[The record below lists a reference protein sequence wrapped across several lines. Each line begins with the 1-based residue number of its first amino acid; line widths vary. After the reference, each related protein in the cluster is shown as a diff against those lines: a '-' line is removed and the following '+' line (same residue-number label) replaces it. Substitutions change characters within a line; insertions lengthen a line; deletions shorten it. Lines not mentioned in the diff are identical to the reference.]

1 MKVIIIEDEAAAY
14 NNMVQILKQ
23 IDPTIEILANFDTV
37 MESVLWFRSNP
48 MPDLIFMD
56 IQLADG
62 SSFNIFDCVNIEAPV
77 IFTTAYDEYA
87 IDAFQVNSVDYL
99 LKPITLENT
108 KKAIEKLNRIKQISF
123 EKLIDRFS
131 INFRNT
137 DYNRR
142 ILVPVKDKILSVDT
156 DKIAYF
162 YNTNGI
168 TEIIDINKT
177 KYKIDKSLDS
187 IIMKLDPAQ
196 FIRANRQYIVSKRA
210 IKDVTIWFDSRLLV
224 NMVIDTPEQIFVSK
238 NRACE
243 FKNWYAL

>member
-1 MKVIIIEDEAAAY
+1 MKVIIIEDEAAAF
-14 NNMVQILKQ
+14 NNMVKILKQ

-37 MESVLWFRSNP
+37 TESVLWFRSNP

-87 IDAFQVNSVDYL
+87 VDAFQVNSVDYL

-108 KKAIEKLNRIKQISF
+108 RKAIEKLNRIKQISF
-123 EKLIDRFS
+123 EKLIGRF
-131 INFRNT
+131 NVDFRQKE
-137 DYNRR
+137 YNRR

-156 DKIAYF
+156 DMIAYF
-162 YNTNGI
+162 YNTDGI

-177 KYKIDKSLDS
+177 KYRIDKSLDS

-196 FIRANRQYIVSKRA
+196 FIRANRQYIVSKSA

-224 NMVIDTPEQIFVSK
+224 NMIIDTPEQIFVSK

>member
-23 IDPTIEILANFDTV
+23 IDPTIEILGNFDTV
-37 MESVLWFRSNP
+37 TESVLWFRSNP

-87 IDAFQVNSVDYL
+87 IDAFQVNSIDYL

-108 KKAIEKLNRIKQISF
+108 RKAIEKLNRIKQISY

-131 INFRNT
+131 INFRQKE
-137 DYNRR
+137 YNRR
-142 ILVPVKDKILSVDT
+142 ILVPVKDKLLSVDA
-156 DKIAYF
+156 DKIAFF
-162 YNTNGI
+162 YNTDGI
-168 TEIIDINKT
+168 TEIIDLNKT
-177 KYKIDKSLDS
+177 KYRIDKSLDS
-187 IIMKLDPAQ
+187 IIMKLDPSQ

-224 NMVIDTPEQIFVSK
+224 NMIIDTPEQIFVSK